1 MEGRKGGSRFWS
13 GGRCSISFLLFLF
26 LTFALLLSV
35 SRCKYPYTSQYN
47 STTAPDGARRRPLVA
62 SACGCKIQL
71 GLLSHFPLT
80 DMYTQSPLPLP
91 SSLETA
97 DQTADIPFQL
107 FNLCRKYF
115 FVKVCTPYLRHNGL
129 QQQDRR
135 MPSHST
141 YAHTR
146 RWRVETAMRSCL
158 LWHSKRVGG
167 EHHPFGSA
175 VPVFKVK
182 RGLFWM
188 VLFSDLMFHI
198 FVCWFC
204 SVLLFCY
211 YYHFGLFGSF
221 LSEFYQTGQLS
232 FMTQADSF

>member
-1 MEGRKGGSRFWS
+1 MWHS
-13 GGRCSISFLLFLF
+13 GMVTHLRDEEEEPDTGTGLLRPMASISFWWRVEKADPVFGQVEGVASLFFFFF

-80 DMYTQSPLPLP
+80 DMYTQPPLPLP
-91 SSLETA
+91 NSLETA

-135 MPSHST
+135 LPSHST

-158 LWHSKRVGG
+158 LWHSK
-167 EHHPFGSA
+167 
-175 VPVFKVK
+175 
-182 RGLFWM
+182 
-188 VLFSDLMFHI
+188 
-198 FVCWFC
+198 
-204 SVLLFCY
+204 
-211 YYHFGLFGSF
+211 
-221 LSEFYQTGQLS
+221 
-232 FMTQADSF
+232 